1 MIEPENKSEGDRQIG
16 TLVTEILE
24 YTPGVM
30 FVNRIERPKYIND
43 ERQELK
49 IGIMPERPVDK
60 SQFGIGLMTNA
71 IVQKYMDHNPLYRQL
86 EQMKRMHQVDISRS
100 SFGESVQKHIELL
113 TPIYEALKKEVLQQK
128 YLQTDESPF
137 KVQSETKKGSTDLGF
152 MWVSR
157 VPEKDLVLFSYQK
170 GRSGECMNNHLQNF
184 KGKLQTDGWKVY
196 EQLEGS
202 PEIEL
207 FNCWAHA
214 RRYFDQAKEN
224 DPKIATY
231 MLKQIQI
238 LYEIEQYCRDQKL
251 NIDER
256 KKIRQEKS
264 KVQLEKIKEFLD
276 QQSMSNILPQSPVGK
291 AIAYSLSR
299 CDRLRKYV
307 DHGEIEI
314 DNNLIEN
321 SIRPLALG
329 RENFLFAGS
338 HESAHRA
345 AMIYSLFGTCKINRI
360 NPHEWLK
367 NILSRIK
374 NHLINRIAE
383 ILPHNWNSLQ
393 EYAVSRTDTF
403 KFKYG

>member
-1 MIEPENKSEGDRQIG
+1 
-16 TLVTEILE
+16 
-24 YTPGVM
+24 
-30 FVNRIERPKYIND
+30 
-43 ERQELK
+43 
-49 IGIMPERPVDK
+49 
-60 SQFGIGLMTNA
+60 
-71 IVQKYMDHNPLYRQL
+71 
-86 EQMKRMHQVDISRS
+86 
-100 SFGESVQKHIELL
+100 
-113 TPIYEALKKEVLQQK
+113 
-128 YLQTDESPF
+128 
-137 KVQSETKKGSTDLGF
+137 
-152 MWVSR
+152 
-157 VPEKDLVLFSYQK
+157 
-170 GRSGECMNNHLQNF
+170 
-184 KGKLQTDGWKVY
+184 
-196 EQLEGS
+196 
-202 PEIEL
+202 
-207 FNCWAHA
+207 
-214 RRYFDQAKEN
+214 
-224 DPKIATY
+224 

-345 AMIYSLFGTCKINRI
+345 AMLSLIHI
-360 NPHEWLK
+360 
-367 NILSRIK
+367 
-374 NHLINRIAE
+374 
-383 ILPHNWNSLQ
+383 
-393 EYAVSRTDTF
+393 
-403 KFKYG
+403 